1 MRNIKKKISAYSLIN
16 FNECNHKT
24 YLDFIKTPSKFKKN
38 IDPWL
43 KTIQEKGKQFEANY
57 IKNLEQKI
65 DVYKIPEFRDKS
77 GKIIR
82 EQKIDE
88 TKNVL
93 LVKKNK
99 YVYGGALLYDGF
111 SGNPDLIVKNEF
123 TNNYEPWDIKSG
135 MSLKPIHILQI
146 CHYSFLLSKTLDQPI
161 VNGKIILRD
170 GTKEEIEVKKYID
183 YYLNLQDSL
192 FKFID
197 RKEEG
202 LISKGS
208 PCQSCMLCNYKNF
221 CSDQW
226 KSEDNLNQLFNISKS
241 EISIIEGEG
250 INKIQKLSSKK
261 EGFKIEGIDPFKMN
275 ILIRQAKLKKLKN
288 NTKRPQYELLKK
300 DKKYNQL
307 LIKTEIKN
315 GFELLPEKND
325 MDIYFDIEG
334 SPVFYDE
341 KTSRMGLE
349 YIFGLNVPDNGKRI
363 FKYFE
368 SRNKKEEEE
377 SFKKLIDYLFF
388 HLKNNPGSHVYHYAP
403 YEVSAIKKLST
414 QFGKREAK
422 VDWLLKENK
431 FIDLYNVVRNEI
443 ITSEGDLKLKTLE
456 YFYNFKRE
464 ENVISGQD
472 SLVAFENYL
481 NSNDENILAEIIK
494 YNEKDVNSTYE
505 LHKWLLTLR
514 DPSIPWSIKASSND
528 IDMLQYNEEIQ
539 QEKDNEKI
547 LELLNKKIGPEFNQD
562 LFRGILNFNRRD
574 QKPEWW
580 RYFDRRDSYEEID
593 FIKDNECIGGLI
605 LISKFSEEKN
615 VFIEF
620 KFPIQETK
628 MNKGPVYD
636 QNGITVGQ
644 IINIDLQKRLITIKK
659 STKYEGLPSSL
670 LPKTAVNSKSLDKAV
685 NNFINELSNDI
696 QKFSPITDMLIKK
709 ESRYVKKLN
718 TGSKNLSFEVI
729 KKRILNLDKSMIVIQ
744 GPPGT
749 GKTYTS
755 GRLIAELISKGN
767 TVGITSNSHE
777 VIHNLI
783 HSVEKWGTEMKVDIR
798 GVKKI
803 SNGQTLPDFKYT
815 EGKVKLNFSDIEKYN
830 LVSGT
835 AWLFAALSNEKAGI
849 KLFDYLFIDE
859 AGQMSLSKVV
869 ASTINSDNVVLIG
882 DHMQLPQPL
891 QGVHPPGSELSILE
905 HITEGKFTVTEKEGV
920 LLDKTY
926 RMHSN
931 ISNIISEKFYDNK
944 LVSDPQNDNQLLD
957 NDDFLFSSGVH
968 FIDINHKGSYAQNN
982 EEAEYIKKLCA
993 KLLTLN
999 WKNKEGKINKVSPK
1013 DIMIVSPFNAQVHL
1027 LKEKLP
1033 EINKIGTI
1041 DKFQGQES
1049 AVVIIS
1055 YSSSSPENIS
1065 ESSGGRGAKFLF
1077 DYKRLNVAI
1086 SRAKVSSIVI
1096 LNKNLLDYPCST
1108 IEEMKSLNYFCS
1120 LRGLYIEDSNI

>member
-1 MRNIKKKISAYSLIN
+1 MPKPSTPIK
-16 FNECNHKT
+16 
-24 YLDFIKTPSKFKKN
+24 P
-38 IDPWL
+38 
-43 KTIQEKGKQFEANY
+43 
-57 IKNLEQKI
+57 
-65 DVYKIPEFRDKS
+65 
-77 GKIIR
+77 
-82 EQKIDE
+82 
-88 TKNVL
+88 
-93 LVKKNK
+93 
-99 YVYGGALLYDGF
+99 
-111 SGNPDLIVKNEF
+111 
-123 TNNYEPWDIKSG
+123 
-135 MSLKPIHILQI
+135 
-146 CHYSFLLSKTLDQPI
+146 
-161 VNGKIILRD
+161 
-170 GTKEEIEVKKYID
+170 
-183 YYLNLQDSL
+183 
-192 FKFID
+192 
-197 RKEEG
+197 
-202 LISKGS
+202 
-208 PCQSCMLCNYKNF
+208 
-221 CSDQW
+221 
-226 KSEDNLNQLFNISKS
+226 
-241 EISIIEGEG
+241 
-250 INKIQKLSSKK
+250 
-261 EGFKIEGIDPFKMN
+261 
-275 ILIRQAKLKKLKN
+275 
-288 NTKRPQYELLKK
+288 
-300 DKKYNQL
+300 
-307 LIKTEIKN
+307 
-315 GFELLPEKND
+315 
-325 MDIYFDIEG
+325 
-334 SPVFYDE
+334 
-341 KTSRMGLE
+341 
-349 YIFGLNVPDNGKRI
+349 
-363 FKYFE
+363 
-368 SRNKKEEEE
+368 
-377 SFKKLIDYLFF
+377 
-388 HLKNNPGSHVYHYAP
+388 
-403 YEVSAIKKLST
+403 
-414 QFGKREAK
+414 
-422 VDWLLKENK
+422 
-431 FIDLYNVVRNEI
+431 
-443 ITSEGDLKLKTLE
+443 
-456 YFYNFKRE
+456 
-464 ENVISGQD
+464 
-472 SLVAFENYL
+472 
-481 NSNDENILAEIIK
+481 
-494 YNEKDVNSTYE
+494 
-505 LHKWLLTLR
+505 
-514 DPSIPWSIKASSND
+514 
-528 IDMLQYNEEIQ
+528 
-539 QEKDNEKI
+539 
-547 LELLNKKIGPEFNQD
+547 
-562 LFRGILNFNRRD
+562 
-574 QKPEWW
+574 
-580 RYFDRRDSYEEID
+580 
-593 FIKDNECIGGLI
+593 
-605 LISKFSEEKN
+605 
-615 VFIEF
+615 
-620 KFPIQETK
+620 
-628 MNKGPVYD
+628 
-636 QNGITVGQ
+636 
-644 IINIDLQKRLITIKK
+644 
-659 STKYEGLPSSL
+659 
-670 LPKTAVNSKSLDKAV
+670 LDKAV
-685 NNFINELSNDI
+685 NNFINQLSNNI
-696 QKFSPITDMLIKK
+696 QKFSSITDMLIKK
-709 ESRYVKKLN
+709 ESRNLKELN
-718 TGSKNLSFEVI
+718 TGSKNLSYEVL

-1077 DYKRLNVAI
+1077 DYKILNVAI

-1120 LRGLYIEDSNI
+1120 LRSLYVEDSNI